1 MKIMKSVVLYFNNF
15 LVIKNSTLL
24 IILLIILGIPT
35 IFFTFS
41 VMMFLGFH
49 VYLLSNLNYNNVS

>member
-1 MKIMKSVVLYFNNF
+1 MKIMKSLVLYFNNF
-15 LVIKNSTLL
+15 LVLKNTTLL

-49 VYLLSNLNYNNVS
+49 VYLLGNLNYNNVS